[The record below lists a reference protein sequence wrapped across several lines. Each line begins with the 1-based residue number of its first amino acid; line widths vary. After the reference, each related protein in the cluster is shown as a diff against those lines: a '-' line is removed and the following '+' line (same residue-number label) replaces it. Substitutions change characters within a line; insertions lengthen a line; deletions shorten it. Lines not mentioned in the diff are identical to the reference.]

1 MPCRRSFA
9 LVGSSVAMPAL
20 LLRLFLMLSLV
31 LLVRAGAQNITID
44 DENGD
49 EKTGVQPVYQ
59 PKTSWSLGSACAACW
74 AKPNSTDVTDGT
86 WHDTTAFNSTP
97 SNVTIQFTGK
107 ISIMYR
113 CPVILTCLQVEPCMS
128 SALSRIL

>member
-9 LVGSSVAMPAL
+9 LVGSSVARPAL

-49 EKTGVQPVYQ
+49 AKTGAQPMYQ
-59 PKTSWSLGSACAACW
+59 PKTSWSLGSACSNCW
-74 AKPNSTDVTDGT
+74 AKPNSTNAIDGT
-86 WHDTTAFNSTP
+86 WHDTTAYNNTP
-97 SNVTIQFTGK
+97 SNVTVQFVGK
-107 ISIMYR
+107 ISIRY
-113 CPVILTCLQVEPCMS
+113 
-128 SALSRIL
+128 